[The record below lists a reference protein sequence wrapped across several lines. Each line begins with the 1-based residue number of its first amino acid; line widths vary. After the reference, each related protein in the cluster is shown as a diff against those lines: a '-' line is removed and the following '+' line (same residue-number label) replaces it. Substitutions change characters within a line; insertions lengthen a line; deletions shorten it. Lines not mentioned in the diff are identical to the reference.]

1 MSDAD
6 RAVIAERIESA
17 RAALSAAM
25 TDAQTATIQAVAEGV
40 SEVQLAGEFGVNRLT
55 VRKWLGK

>member
-25 TDAQTATIQAVAEGV
+25 TDAQAATIQAVAEGV